1 MKLVR
6 NQIPEI
12 IEQSGSSCKHHIADL
27 LELKEMLY
35 KKMNEELNEFIEL
48 PSLEEAAD
56 MYEVLR
62 TIVWAHNISMEDV
75 MLAAESKRQKRGGF
89 NDGVILE
96 KVFNESR

>member
-12 IEQSGSSCKHHIADL
+12 IEESGKSCTHHLADL
-27 LELKEMLY
+27 LELKSRLY
-35 KKMNEELNEFIEL
+35 EKMHEELDEFVEV

-62 TIVWAHNISMEDV
+62 TIVWVHNMSMEDV
-75 MLAAESKRQKRGGF
+75 IMTAESKRQKRGGF
-89 NDGVILE
+89 SDGVILE
-96 KVFNESR
+96 RVFDEV